1 LDVGL
6 IGLVGVEWMVKMGL
20 RGRAEDEERV
30 S

>member
-1 LDVGL
+1 L